1 MVGLTRASFAH
12 LIELPYDTEDILK
25 ALIALSLG
33 LVTTLALVACDAGE
47 ERLTE
52 EEFISQANE
61 ACTEGNQEIQEAAAE
76 IGATGEQPSQD
87 QLEDFIGTIAEAIQ
101 GQIDDI
107 AELSPPEDLEQDVDA
122 LTEELQSSLDELREQ
137 GAAALQSQDN
147 PFADANEMAG
157 DLGLTVCAE
166 G

>member
-1 MVGLTRASFAH
+1 MKVTRA
-12 LIELPYDTEDILK
+12 
-25 ALIALSLG
+25 ALLGIAL
-33 LVTTLALVACDAGE
+33 TLTMAACEGGGE

-52 EEFISQANE
+52 EEFVTAANE
-61 ACTEGNQEIQEAAAE
+61 ACTEGNETIQEAANE
-76 IGATGEQPSQD
+76 IGASGQQPTDD
-87 QLEDFIGTIAEAIQ
+87 QLEGFVDEIVVAIQ

-107 AELSPPEDLEQDVDA
+107 SALRPPEDIEEDVDA
-122 LTEELQSSLDELREQ
+122 MVDELQSSLDEVEDA
-137 GAAALQSQDN
+137 GAEALQSQEN

>member
-1 MVGLTRASFAH
+1 M
-12 LIELPYDTEDILK
+12 
-25 ALIALSLG
+25 
-33 LVTTLALVACDAGE
+33 TLALVACDGGE

-61 ACTEGNQEIQEAAAE
+61 ACTEGNEEIQEAAGE
-76 IGATGEQPSQD
+76 IGASGQQPSED
-87 QLEDFIGTIAEAIQ
+87 QLEEFVGTIVDAIQ

-107 AELSPPEDLEQDVDA
+107 EELNPPEDLEQDVDA
-122 LTEELQSSLDELREQ
+122 MVEELQSSLDDLEGQ
-137 GAAALQSQDN
+137 GAAALQSQEN